1 MERDYRTI
9 HSSTLPRRA
18 RGSPTGRFFG
28 KGRVVFGGRTQR
40 GSTASAKDDLSHIR
54 SRTGCHAW
62 ITSAAEERNGT
73 IWLETSD
80 GKHARITNGNVEAVN
95 ANTPGKNAI
104 VDFRDRGGNL
114 WTMGQGHDLLRFID
128 YPSSGR
134 LERLSFFSLGEDRE
148 GNLWFGTT
156 AQGLCRLRRQWASFA
171 RRRAGP
177 GGRAQTWRSSPP
189 SPTTNQSAA

>member
-1 MERDYRTI
+1 
-9 HSSTLPRRA
+9 
-18 RGSPTGRFFG
+18 
-28 KGRVVFGGRTQR
+28 
-40 GSTASAKDDLSHIR
+40 
-54 SRTGCHAW
+54 
-62 ITSAAEERNGT
+62 
-73 IWLETSD
+73 
-80 GKHARITNGNVEAVN
+80 VEAVN

-156 AQGLCRLRRQWASFA
+156 A
-171 RRRAGP
+171 
-177 GGRAQTWRSSPP
+177 
-189 SPTTNQSAA
+189 